1 MRLRC
6 AVVSELARQASWI
19 EVLSAAK
26 HFEEVVALS
35 PDASIDTVCS
45 TETERRTVVIG
56 DSAGGDAVLRWAHTR
71 KQGVFGLA
79 VVAPTSWPESR
90 MPLANNFVL
99 AFCRD
104 EKEASLAEAVYPR
117 GVEIVTH
124 GVTPAVVSSTLD
136 RVCAAPRSQP
146 SGQTTILGIGSLLS
160 EASARTT
167 FPDLEN
173 FRLVRIRGWRRVF
186 AHAAAIFFE
195 RGIANRET
203 LEFASLSAEAV
214 PSQVGFVASAFEV
227 EINDDADWHKF
238 LEREEEFDLVDVEYE
253 NLDGLT
259 GTGVLCSRSSDEAF
273 IARWGRHRYN
283 SKYKGVA
290 ESIWNYKPDSGLRPC
305 AVYLRHCV
313 LAVQKAGMLA
323 YNSFLDETFL
333 IDRQTTLRTYLAAHP
348 YIMDTRPPPSLAD
361 RYSG

>member
-6 AVVSELARQASWI
+6 AVVSELARQASWV
-19 EVLSAAK
+19 EALSQLK
-26 HFEEVVALS
+26 RFEEVVATS
-35 PDASIDTVCS
+35 PEASIDEVCS
-45 TETERRTVVIG
+45 AETMRRTVVIG
-56 DSAGGDAVLRWAHTR
+56 DSAGGDAVLRWAHTS
-71 KQGVFGLA
+71 QQEVFGLA
-79 VVAPTSWPESR
+79 VVTPTSWPESR

-104 EKEASLAEAVYPR
+104 AREAALAEAAYPR
-117 GVEIVTH
+117 GVEIVTR
-124 GVTPAVVSSTLD
+124 GVTPAIVSSTLE

-167 FPDLEN
+167 FADLEN

-195 RGIANRET
+195 RSIANRET

-227 EINDDADWHKF
+227 EITDDAEWQKF
-238 LEREEEFDLVDVEYE
+238 LEREEEFDLVDVEYD
-253 NLDGLT
+253 NLDGFF

-273 IARWGRHRYN
+273 VARWGRHRYN
-283 SKYKGVA
+283 SKYKEVVD
-290 ESIWNYKPDSGLRPC
+290 SIWNYKPDSGLRPC

-313 LAVQKAGMLA
+313 LAVQKAGLLA

-333 IDRQTTLRTYLAAHP
+333 VDRQTTVRTYLAAHP
-348 YIMDTRPPPSLAD
+348 YIMDTGPPPSLVD